1 MKIGKFIDRLISLRI
16 ILENR
21 EKINIIAIL
30 ETEKI
35 KEITQKELKEL
46 EIKK

>member
-1 MKIGKFIDRLISLRI
+1 MKIGKFIDGLISLRI

>member
-1 MKIGKFIDRLISLRI
+1 MKIGKFIDGLISLRI

-30 ETEKI
+30 ETEK
-35 KEITQKELKEL
+35 
-46 EIKK
+46 

>member
-1 MKIGKFIDRLISLRI
+1 MKIGKFIDGLISLRI
-16 ILENR
+16 ILGNR

-35 KEITQKELKEL
+35 KEIT
-46 EIKK
+46 